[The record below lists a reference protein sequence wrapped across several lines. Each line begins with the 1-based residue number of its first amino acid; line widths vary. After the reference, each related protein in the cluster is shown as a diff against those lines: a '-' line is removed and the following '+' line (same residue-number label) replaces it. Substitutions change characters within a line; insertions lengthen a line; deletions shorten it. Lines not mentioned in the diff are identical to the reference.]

1 MKKKLFNSLKLGVY
15 RVYWKS
21 GGSSLAAIGQDH
33 AGNRWV
39 APTNWTGEAK
49 DDDSVKVA
57 YVDMYKRIEAVVLL
71 AE

>member
-21 GGSSLAAIGQDH
+21 GGSSLAAIGQDY
-33 AGNRWV
+33 AGNRWI
-39 APTNWTGEAK
+39 APTNWTGKAN

-57 YVDMYKRIEAVVLL
+57 YVNMRKNIEAVVLL